1 MEDKIQISVKHVYI
15 QYPID
20 LHICLHNM
28 TTWYIYIYIFIFI
41 SIYIIIFIY
50 IYTTSF
56 DIVAAHLIYIYIYIV
71 IRQAHSIRAPGVGD
85 VTETTMP
92 HPIALR
98 WSRLQ
103 AAKKMQRVG
112 KFVIYTL
119 PETNVSPENW
129 GLGDYFPFEKAYFQ
143 GLC

>member
-1 MEDKIQISVKHVYI
+1 MV
-15 QYPID
+15 
-20 LHICLHNM
+20 HI
-28 TTWYIYIYIFIFI
+28 YIYIYIYKY
-41 SIYIIIFIY
+41 IYNYLYIY

-56 DIVAAHLIYIYIYIV
+56 DIVAAHLIYIYIV